1 MRLRT
6 NVSTFTGQSMWSNP
20 MARLPNWGVPMLN
33 LPLSLV
39 EAEKQRAIMGWGVG
53 TGKAA
58 RMLRGHVKLSGS
70 GSAEEDSKAA
80 TRNPGVWKERS

>member
-1 MRLRT
+1 M
-6 NVSTFTGQSMWSNP
+6 VKSNGKTP
-20 MARLPNWGVPMLN
+20 KLGCPYVKSATKSCGSRETEGNNGLG
-33 LPLSLV
+33 
-39 EAEKQRAIMGWGVG
+39 GG

>member
-1 MRLRT
+1 M
-6 NVSTFTGQSMWSNP
+6 VKSNGKTP
-20 MARLPNWGVPMLN
+20 KLGCPYVKSATKSCGSRETEDNNGL
-33 LPLSLV
+33 
-39 EAEKQRAIMGWGVG
+39 AI

-80 TRNPGVWKERS
+80 T